1 MFYGFKEGKRSV
13 ETLRKAL
20 EDMKSCFTSMFASD
34 NLVTFD
40 RNLGFLEDRPFM
52 TAFESTSPD
61 AKEQSIVWRLHVLAW
76 AADHAL
82 SQEGDFVECGVFRG
96 FSTAVLA
103 RYLGFEKVPKQWYL
117 YDTFAGIPEDQENV
131 GSVSPEEY
139 EDPNLYATVCERFAH
154 FPNIKVIKGRVPE
167 VLAEQSPERVALL
180 HIDMNSAI
188 AEVGALEVLFPRVVP
203 GGIVVLD
210 DYGWMYYRE
219 QKIAEDEFFSAL
231 GYRVLELPTGQ
242 GLVLKR

>member
-13 ETLRKAL
+13 DTLRKAL
-20 EDMKSCFTSMFASD
+20 DDMKSCFTSMFASD

-40 RNLGFLEDRPFM
+40 RNLRFLGDRSFM
-52 TAFESTSPD
+52 SALESTKPD

-76 AADHAL
+76 AAEHARAL
-82 SQEGDFVECGVFRG
+82 EGDFVECGVFRG
-96 FSTAVLA
+96 FSPAVLA
-103 RYLGFEKVPKQWYL
+103 KHLDFGKLPRQWYL
-117 YDTFAGIPEDQENV
+117 YDTFEGIPEDQQNV
-131 GSVSPEEY
+131 GSISPEVY
-139 EDPNLYATVCERFAH
+139 DDPALYAKVCERFAEY
-154 FPNIKVIKGRVPE
+154 PNIRVVKGRVPE
-167 VLAEQSPERVALL
+167 VLADESPERVALL
-180 HIDMNSAI
+180 HIDMNSAV

-210 DYGWMYYRE
+210 DYGWMYYQE
-219 QKIAEDEFFSAL
+219 QTIAEDEFFGAL